1 MPFPATPAALTLIL
15 LWGRSRPAPRPDCT
29 LVHLNQIGWT
39 QHLTLSGPAR
49 ASSTTSLILHAHR
62 HPIPH
67 VLPTV
72 ACLLLPPVSD
82 WRCRSNRRV
91 EVSILLLPARFV
103 SFPAVRICVLWLC
116 CSALLNTCLVLLL
129 CSHVFALLH
138 ALGSPIRLNSPPG
151 SASGQRHVHDV

>member
-1 MPFPATPAALTLIL
+1 MDTTFNFEWACKGIFN
-15 LWGRSRPAPRPDCT
+15 
-29 LVHLNQIGWT
+29 HLPY
-39 QHLTLSGPAR
+39 SACPP
-49 ASSTTSLILHAHR
+49 SS
-62 HPIPH
+62 H

-82 WRCRSNRRV
+82 WCCRSNGRV

-116 CSALLNTCLVLLL
+116 CSVLLNTCLVLLL

-151 SASGQRHVHDV
+151 SVSGQRHVHDVWMFAVVFVNATLIPSNTCDSLLLSNI

>member
-1 MPFPATPAALTLIL
+1 MDTAFNFEWACKGIFN
-15 LWGRSRPAPRPDCT
+15 
-29 LVHLNQIGWT
+29 HLPY
-39 QHLTLSGPAR
+39 SACPP
-49 ASSTTSLILHAHR
+49 SSHSPCSPYRGLPPSL
-62 HPIPH
+62 P
-67 VLPTV
+67 
-72 ACLLLPPVSD
+72 PPVSD
-82 WRCRSNRRV
+82 WRCRSNGRV

-151 SASGQRHVHDV
+151 SASGQRHVHDVWMFAVVFVNATLIPSNTCDSLLLSNI